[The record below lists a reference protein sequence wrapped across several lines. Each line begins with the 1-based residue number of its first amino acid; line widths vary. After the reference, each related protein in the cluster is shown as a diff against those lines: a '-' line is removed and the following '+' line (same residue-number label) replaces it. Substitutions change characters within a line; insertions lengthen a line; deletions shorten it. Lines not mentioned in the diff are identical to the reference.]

1 MRWLPRLA
9 VLTLGIAAALTVA
22 VPSSGAAVS
31 LDVSQVPSD
40 FAAVMGYTPVAGQLA
55 DGTTRLINPRGS
67 CSVPGEGKPFD
78 FTVACQAHDY
88 GYDLLRYAGKKNI
101 ELPGTARAQIDAQLS
116 KDLHV
121 QCSAASLTCEATVA
135 VFQAG
140 VAFNSWRQLDGPPV
154 DQSGLTRTAG
164 LILLGGLGLSS
175 AALGWRRRSFFPL
188 GVASPPSARSSSMAS
203 PGMLLPASRFGRRS
217 GAVTGL
223 AAQLGSTVRRRR

>member
-22 VPSSGAAVS
+22 VPSSGAAVQ

-40 FAAVMGYTPVAGQLA
+40 FAQVMGYTPVAGQLA
-55 DGTTRLINPRGS
+55 DGTPRLINPRGS

-116 KDLHV
+116 QDLHA
-121 QCSAASLTCEATVA
+121 QCSASSLTCEATIA

-140 VAFNSWRQLDGPPV
+140 VAFNSWRQLDGPPI

-164 LILLGGLGLSS
+164 LILLGGLGLSG
-175 AALGWRRRSFFPL
+175 AALGVRRRSLFPI
-188 GVASPPSARSSSMAS
+188 GSTPS
-203 PGMLLPASRFGRRS
+203 PGTPLSASRFGRRS

-223 AAQLGSTVRRRR
+223 AAHLGSSVRRR